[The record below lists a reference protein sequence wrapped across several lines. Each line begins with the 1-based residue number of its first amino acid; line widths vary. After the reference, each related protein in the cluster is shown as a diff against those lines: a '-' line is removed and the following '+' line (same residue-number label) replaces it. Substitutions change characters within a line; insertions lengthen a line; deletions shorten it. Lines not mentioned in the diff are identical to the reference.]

1 MYKLEGSVCG
11 VGVERRGK
19 IVKER
24 KSGVWEEEKEEEEGD

>member
-11 VGVERRGK
+11 VGVEHRGK

-24 KSGVWEEEKEEEEGD
+24 KSGVGEEEEEEGD